1 MKIILILFFMA
12 FRIFSQDDFE
22 SLLKLHQNKDLFSF
36 ISISEKNNLNLN
48 DWQKK
53 YVQALSLNLKNKNNE
68 SNELIKEILSD
79 NSATTADSLKKML
92 YEVRLK
98 NSVHLSDYSDAFY
111 CSVFITDNFRSLLDS
126 NELFDLENS
135 QKIWKAAQLPDKQKA
150 LITGDS
156 KIPISRD
163 LAGLVNISVSCGGED
178 EDFIFDTGANFSVV
192 NRSTAVKMKLK
203 ILEGTIE
210 VGAITGK
217 KITSQLAVAEKLII
231 GDITFYNVVFLV
243 MPDEALSFAGGL
255 YTIKG
260 VIGLPVIKAMKE
272 VHIRKNEI
280 FIPVKPAS
288 VNFSNLLIDGFVMVI
303 NIVNK
308 GDSLAFTFDTGAK
321 KTILYSSFYQ
331 KYKKDIDSK
340 YELKEIELGG
350 AGGTVKVKG
359 FKIDDIAFNIG
370 SSKLKLEDI
379 SLVSENIKDHDKGYF
394 GNLGQDYMGEF
405 SEMIMNFEDMYVDF
419 K

>member
-79 NSATTADSLKKML
+79 NSAITADSLKKML

-217 KITSQLAVAEKLII
+217 KIT
-231 GDITFYNVVFLV
+231 
-243 MPDEALSFAGGL
+243 
-255 YTIKG
+255 
-260 VIGLPVIKAMKE
+260 
-272 VHIRKNEI
+272 
-280 FIPVKPAS
+280 
-288 VNFSNLLIDGFVMVI
+288 
-303 NIVNK
+303 
-308 GDSLAFTFDTGAK
+308 
-321 KTILYSSFYQ
+321 
-331 KYKKDIDSK
+331 
-340 YELKEIELGG
+340 
-350 AGGTVKVKG
+350 
-359 FKIDDIAFNIG
+359 
-370 SSKLKLEDI
+370 
-379 SLVSENIKDHDKGYF
+379 
-394 GNLGQDYMGEF
+394 
-405 SEMIMNFEDMYVDF
+405 
-419 K
+419 